1 MPTPHVKLLLHAL
14 RLGQPQDPQ
23 AALAA
28 LGEALTIQ
36 AGRIDEL
43 ARQLAAATQ
52 REQSLL
58 ARLARLE
65 SDRVVLPQ
73 VGALA
78 NPASSPEPPFAAPPA
93 PPASHD
99 RPRPRSTPAHAPN
112 DGLDDFALETLV
124 VKRAAVDAARAARA
138 NAAAPFELAPPSR
151 GVPPARASIPGSPW
165 SSRSPAAAPVAPTF
179 AMDNTMTT
187 IPGEGELADLEIFPN
202 DDTDCTDPQG
212 SAHLELEGRRGG
224 RRGPDGGAR

>member
-28 LGEALTIQ
+28 LGEALTLQ
-36 AGRIDEL
+36 AERIDEL
-43 ARQLAAATQ
+43 GRQLAAATQ

-58 ARLARLE
+58 VRLARLE

-78 NPASSPEPPFAAPPA
+78 NPSSSPESPFAA

-112 DGLDDFALETLV
+112 DGLDDFAVETLV

-165 SSRSPAAAPVAPTF
+165 SSRSPAAAPFAPIVG
-179 AMDNTMTT
+179 MDHTMTT
-187 IPGEGELADLEIFPN
+187 IPGEGELADLEVFPH
-202 DDTDCTDPQG
+202 DDADRTDPQG
-212 SAHLELEGRRGG
+212 SAHLEPQAPRGG
-224 RRGPDGGAR
+224 RRGPAGGAR